1 MTINIDLPNR
11 EWTPR
16 PHQMPLWLYLNN
28 GGKRAIAVWHRRAG
42 KDDVCLH
49 WCMKA
54 LWLRP
59 GNYWHMLPEF
69 EQARR
74 AIWTAINPHTGRRRI
89 DEAFPEQLR
98 ENTNDSTMFIRF
110 KNGSTWSCQGSD
122 RYNAAMGA
130 SPAGITFSEYALSNP
145 SAWAYFRPMLE
156 ENGGWAVFIT
166 TPRGRNHAYD
176 MLNYARQQPAWF
188 AETLTARDTEAL
200 SQAELDQALKE
211 YVSIYGIEAGQA
223 IFDQE
228 LMVSFN
234 AAVLGSYYAA
244 EMTDVRKEGRVL
256 DIEPD
261 LDRPISRAWDLG
273 VRDDTCVVWFQA
285 RGSQL
290 LILDVMAGSGNGV
303 EYYRDEIFKR
313 HEARGWIH
321 GDDYVPHDAKI
332 LEWGS
337 GRTRVETMRTLGL
350 SPLLVP
356 RAELE
361 DGINATRRTLPLCV
375 FHPRCEPLLAAL
387 EQYQREWDDDKKAF
401 KLNPLH
407 NWTSHFADAMR
418 YLAQGWKPA
427 PKRVIKVL
435 QPAGFTLPPPPDTP
449 RRGIRL

>member
-1 MTINIDLPNR
+1 
-11 EWTPR
+11 
-16 PHQMPLWLYLNN
+16 
-28 GGKRAIAVWHRRAG
+28 
-42 KDDVCLH
+42 
-49 WCMKA
+49 
-54 LWLRP
+54 
-59 GNYWHMLPEF
+59 
-69 EQARR
+69 
-74 AIWTAINPHTGRRRI
+74 
-89 DEAFPEQLR
+89 
-98 ENTNDSTMFIRF
+98 
-110 KNGSTWSCQGSD
+110 
-122 RYNAAMGA
+122 MGA

-176 MLNYARQQPAWF
+176 MLNYARQQPNWF

-200 SQAELDQALKE
+200 TQEELDTALKE
-211 YVSIYGIEAGQA
+211 YVSIYGKDAGQA
-223 IFDQE
+223 IYDQE

-244 EMTDVRKEGRVL
+244 EMADVRNEGRVL
-256 DIEPD
+256 EIVPD

-313 HEARGWIH
+313 HEQRGWIH

-350 SPLLVP
+350 SPQLVP

-375 FHPRCEPLLAAL
+375 FHPRTEPLLAAL
-387 EQYQREWDDDKKAF
+387 EQYQREWDDDKKSF

-418 YLAQGWKPA
+418 YLAQGWKPR
-427 PKRVIKVL
+427 PETGYQVG
-435 QPAGFTLPPPPDTP
+435 PAGRFRAPASA
-449 RRGIRL
+449 